1 MARRRVDLAVGIAGV
16 TSEPSLVERGP
27 RWTAVPVP
35 LIVVGVIFVAVT
47 LPVVVGGGPLADD
60 YHNCIRPTEVGYDGF
75 LGESA
80 RALGVVR
87 PARFVEI
94 FTIGS
99 LCRRV
104 PFGVV
109 ILVPLGLTL
118 LVAFAIRGLL
128 RDLHVPGAWPGV
140 GGAIWL
146 LHPVGAESALWPS
159 ALHVPLGLLAAVWAL
174 RWYRR
179 ERYLAAT
186 VAALAAF
193 LSVEQTIL
201 ALPLAAWLVSEGE
214 GRRRS
219 ALWCVSAAGVIAVA
233 YALGPG
239 TDPRAAVPLVER
251 ATSIVEDPL
260 WYLEFPAVGLGLHSI
275 PLAIVWAF
283 PVSLLLLAGGAWLG
297 IVGRRRLA
305 TGEPPTGLDRRS
317 LARAALATAALL
329 VLVNL
334 PLMTTVPRG
343 HDPRTFSPTW
353 LIVAVLVPLIATRV
367 VLPRAAWVWAV
378 AGAVAVACILSL
390 ALSVWVRYRT
400 AGFTE
405 ASMRAIADRIS
416 DGQVVQVCGV
426 ERAVT
431 WPAPAGSYALNE
443 FVYDWAAHDALA
455 YHTGRQARFRLA
467 GPLWGTDCPT
477 RDEADLVVGFD
488 ELLRV
493 AGLPKP

>member
-1 MARRRVDLAVGIAGV
+1 MARRRVDHALGIAGV
-16 TSEPSLVERGP
+16 TGEPSVVERGP
-27 RWTAVPVP
+27 KTSAVPLL
-35 LIVVGVIFVAVT
+35 LIVVSVIFVAVT
-47 LPVVVGGGPLADD
+47 LPVLVRGGPLADD

-80 RALGVVR
+80 RRLGVVR

-104 PFGVV
+104 PFGVI

-118 LVAFAIRGLL
+118 LVAFAVRGLL
-128 RDLHVPGAWPGV
+128 RDLHVPGVWPDV

-179 ERYLAAT
+179 ERYVAAT
-186 VAALAAF
+186 VAALVAF

-219 ALWCVSAAGVIAVA
+219 AVWCVSAAAAITIA

-251 ATSIVEDPL
+251 VTSIVQDPL

-283 PVSLLLLAGGAWLG
+283 PVSVLLLAGGTWLG
-297 IVGRRRLA
+297 IAGRRRLA
-305 TGEPPTGLDRRS
+305 IGGPPTGLDRRS
-317 LARAALATAALL
+317 LTRSALAIAALL
-329 VLVNL
+329 LLVNL

-353 LIVAVLVPLIATRV
+353 LIVAVVVPLIATRV
-367 VLPRAAWVWAV
+367 VFPKSAWIWGV
-378 AGAVAVACILSL
+378 AGALAVACVLSL
-390 ALSVWVRYRT
+390 ALSVWVRYGT

-467 GPLWGTDCPT
+467 GPLWGTACPIGG
-477 RDEADLVVGFD
+477 EADLVVGFD